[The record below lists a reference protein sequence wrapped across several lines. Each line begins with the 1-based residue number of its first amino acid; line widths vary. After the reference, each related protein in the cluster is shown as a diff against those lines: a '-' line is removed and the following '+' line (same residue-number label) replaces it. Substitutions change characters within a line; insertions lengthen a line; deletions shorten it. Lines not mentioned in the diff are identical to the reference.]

1 MAREIDYNHINIE
14 ALLDDEELI
23 GVIEKKFE
31 PIKHGKK
38 KFDDG
43 TASTKNIKK
52 FVKKRVPNK
61 RKEID

>member
-1 MAREIDYNHINIE
+1 MSREVDYNHINIE
-14 ALLDDEELI
+14 ILMDDEELI
-23 GVIEKKFE
+23 DGTEKFK
-31 PIKHGKK
+31 PIKHGNK

-61 RKEID
+61 RKEIE